1 MTVLRDIRDHAVL
14 PVVVIEDADRALDLG
29 DALAAGGL
37 PLAEITFRTPA
48 AASAI
53 RALTEHRPDLLVGA
67 GTITT
72 VREAESAVAAGSRFL
87 VSPGLSSD
95 VVEYAGSVGVP
106 IMPGVQTATEIM
118 AATAMG
124 VEVLKF
130 FPAAVSGGTAALSSL
145 AGPFPGTWFVPTGG
159 IGPADLRTYLEL
171 PNVWACGGTWLTPPD
186 EVADGRFDLISE
198 LAAEAVGLVRLAG
211 R

>member
-14 PVVVIEDADRALDLG
+14 PVVVIEDAARALDIV
-29 DALAAGGL
+29 DALAGGGL

-53 RALTEHRPDLLVGA
+53 RSLTEQRPELLVGA

-72 VREAESAVAAGSRFL
+72 VQEAEAAVAAGSRFL

-95 VVEYAGSVGVP
+95 VVEYAVSVGVP

-118 AATAMG
+118 AASAMG

-130 FPAAVSGGTAALSSL
+130 FPAGIGGGTVALSSL
-145 AGPFPGTWFVPTGG
+145 AGPFPETRFVPTGG
-159 IGPADLRTYLEL
+159 IGPADLGAYLDL

-186 EVADGRFDLISE
+186 QIAAGRFDLISD
-198 LAAEAVGLVRLAG
+198 LAAEAVGLVRHA
-211 R
+211 RR